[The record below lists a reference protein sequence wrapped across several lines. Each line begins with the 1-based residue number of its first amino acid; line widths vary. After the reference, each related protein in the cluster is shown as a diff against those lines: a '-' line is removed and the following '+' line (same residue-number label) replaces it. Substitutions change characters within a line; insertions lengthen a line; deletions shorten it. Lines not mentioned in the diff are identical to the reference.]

1 MSDNFC
7 LTMKLDF
14 VRHGVQHVGQ
24 CAGSL
29 AGHSSIQDASQRLF
43 LMLLHILVQI
53 LVLIL
58 SHMLIHTL
66 DEASSE
72 HSIASLAL
80 SHISFLT
87 FNGPLIEIIAS
98 HSWKAVTSAA
108 MTHFDG
114 RILVAESGARIQ
126 VPGIRWSNIP
136 ESGRRIQVPESGG

>member
-1 MSDNFC
+1 MAFNM
-7 LTMKLDF
+7 LANVL
-14 VRHGVQHVGQ
+14 VY
-24 CAGSL
+24 SL
-29 AGHSSIQDASQRLF
+29 VDRVKEDVNQRSF

-58 SHMLIHTL
+58 NHMLIHTL
-66 DEASSE
+66 YEASSE
-72 HSIASLAL
+72 RSIVLVYD
-80 SHISFLT
+80 ISFLT

-108 MTHFDG
+108 RTHFDG

-126 VPGIRWSNIP
+126 VPGSGGRIQVP

>member
-1 MSDNFC
+1 MLVNVPVHSLVD
-7 LTMKLDF
+7 
-14 VRHGVQHVGQ
+14 HVKE
-24 CAGSL
+24 
-29 AGHSSIQDASQRLF
+29 DANQRLF

-58 SHMLIHTL
+58 NQMLIHTL

-72 HSIASLAL
+72 RSIVLVYD
-80 SHISFLT
+80 ISFLT

-108 MTHFDG
+108 RTHFDG
-114 RILVAESGARIQ
+114 RILVDESGGRIQ
-126 VPGIRWSNIP
+126 VPGSGGRIQVP

>member
-1 MSDNFC
+1 MAF
-7 LTMKLDF
+7 TMLSN
-14 VRHGVQHVGQ
+14 VLVH
-24 CAGSL
+24 SL
-29 AGHSSIQDASQRLF
+29 VDRVKEDVNQRSF

-72 HSIASLAL
+72 RSIVLVYD
-80 SHISFLT
+80 ISFLT

-108 MTHFDG
+108 RTHFDG

-126 VPGIRWSNIP
+126 VPGSGARIQVP
-136 ESGRRIQVPESGG
+136 EPDRRIQVPESGG